1 MNITRVYLDKE
12 FQLEEELQLSK
23 ESSMHL
29 IKVLRKKSG
38 DEIELFDGRGS
49 ACRAILMDLVKD
61 KQRVQ
66 IISECFFSKRDNIE
80 INIGLALIKK
90 DPFSIAL
97 QKAAEL
103 GVNSVTPLIT
113 ERTQLALKNI
123 KKSKVARW
131 NTIVRGACEQCGDN
145 WVPEISEPIDLISW
159 SKKINSKTKLVLYP
173 QSKKKITDIS
183 LSDSISLAVGPVGDF
198 TEKEISSLEDIGF
211 MPVSIGE
218 RILRAETAVISS
230 ISCIRTMTG
239 GF

>member
-49 ACRAILMDLVKD
+49 VCRAILMDLVKD

-90 DPFSIAL
+90 DPFSVAL

-103 GVNSVTPLIT
+103 GVNSVTRKPSFCNCL
-113 ERTQLALKNI
+113 N
-123 KKSKVARW
+123 
-131 NTIVRGACEQCGDN
+131 G
-145 WVPEISEPIDLISW
+145 
-159 SKKINSKTKLVLYP
+159 
-173 QSKKKITDIS
+173 
-183 LSDSISLAVGPVGDF
+183 
-198 TEKEISSLEDIGF
+198 
-211 MPVSIGE
+211 
-218 RILRAETAVISS
+218 
-230 ISCIRTMTG
+230 
-239 GF
+239 